1 MASTPTP
8 TPTRAATTRPAQRR
22 RPDDR
27 RGGAPGG
34 TATTAS
40 RSIRPPVAVPNWRL
54 PLLGVGEAFLVY
66 RCVDCGAVGQL
77 RSFPDGCDGCGAGR
91 EALYYEIED

>member
-8 TPTRAATTRPAQRR
+8 TRAETFRPAERR
-22 RPDDR
+22 RPDDYR
-27 RGGAPGG
+27 DGRTPGG

-54 PLLGVGEAFLVY
+54 PFLGIGEAFLVY
-66 RCVDCGAVGQL
+66 RCVDCGAVGHL
-77 RSFPDGCDGCGAGR
+77 RAFPDTCGECGAGR